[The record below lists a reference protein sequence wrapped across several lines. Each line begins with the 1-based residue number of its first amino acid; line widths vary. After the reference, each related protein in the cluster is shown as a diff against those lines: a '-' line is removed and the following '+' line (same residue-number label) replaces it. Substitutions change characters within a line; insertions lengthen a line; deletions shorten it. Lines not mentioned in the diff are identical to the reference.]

1 MSNPEETGSP
11 GQLQETAPDEQLA
24 RARASIRY
32 SGGGGGGGGG
42 HTLILTSRMFE
53 SMRNPTYR
61 LFWFAMMG
69 QMGSMN
75 MQMVARSWY
84 MYELTG
90 SATLLGLTGLANGIP
105 MLTLSLFGGVI
116 ADQIQKKYILIAGQA
131 ASALIALGIAM
142 FIVFDI
148 ITWQYLLAASF
159 FQGCVMALMMP
170 SRQAI
175 IPEIVGEEGLTNA
188 VALNAAGM
196 NLNRL
201 LAPALTGVL
210 IAVLGIDT
218 VYFTMTG
225 LYIVAVAFVLALP
238 RTGTMTIRGGGALSE
253 MMDGLRYIKENSV
266 LPSLLFLTLIGVLL
280 SMPYMMLL
288 PIFTKDV
295 ITLETEDTT
304 WITSLPLIGG
314 MLGSLPELFADS
326 AFRLGALM
334 TISGVG
340 AVVGSLIVAAMGDRM
355 RGRMYLYSM
364 LITGAGLLAFCISPW
379 YFLSVLIAIPIGLGQ
394 AGRMALSNTLVQAYA
409 EDSYRGRVMSIYMM
423 EFGITN
429 FGVFGVAIVADAI
442 GVQWAI
448 GGMSAVLVLLSFYY
462 LLFVP
467 KIRNL
472 D

>member
-11 GQLQETAPDEQLA
+11 GQLQEAAPDEQLA

-116 ADQIQKKYILIAGQA
+116 ADQVQKKYILIAGQA

-159 FQGCVMALMMP
+159 FQGGVMALMMP

-196 NLNRL
+196 NINRL

-238 RTGTMTIRGGGALSE
+238 RTGTMSIRGGGALAE
-253 MMDGLRYIKENSV
+253 MMDGLRYVKENSV
-266 LPSLLFLTLIGVLL
+266 LPALLFLTLIGVLL

-295 ITLETEDTT
+295 VTLEAEDAM

-314 MLGSLPELFADS
+314 MLGSLPELFANS

-364 LITGAGLLAFCISPW
+364 LITGAGLLAFSISPW

-409 EDSYRGRVMSIYMM
+409 DDAYRGRVMSIYMM